1 MTVAEVLQHLPA
13 LARRTLLT
21 IPVKGNPVDEVL
33 KMLQSK
39 VLEKI
44 RDTAALEKEK

>member
-1 MTVAEVLQHLPA
+1 MTLTEVLEHLPA
-13 LARRTLLT
+13 MARQTFLT

-33 KMLQSK
+33 KVLQSR

-44 RDTAALEKEK
+44 RNTENIEKEK